1 MTLVM
6 KEVLLQGK
14 IKYLPSTYFGAKCI
28 FNYILFFLMLGIK
41 EVQTLENPFKPIA
54 QLEQ

>member
-14 IKYLPSTYFGAKCI
+14 IKYLPTYFAAKCI
-28 FNYILFFLMLGIK
+28 FNYFHFLMLGIK
-41 EVQTLENPFKPIA
+41 EVQTLENLFKPIA